1 MECPNACILIRIDIS
16 KNEPEHL
23 AELVYAYNVTPH
35 SSTGYSPY
43 HLLFAAFL
51 QGQEPDAYQGQDWQ
65 NAHKERLRD
74 ANLRAKEYAERKVA
88 DSGTARREGV
98 LSSSG
103 GWTACVP
110 PLSNPREEQ
119 NPRCMVIHHKV
130 VEFQG
135 LT

>member
-74 ANLRAKEYAERKVA
+74 ANLRAKEYAESKNWLTVAQQEEKVYCPA
-88 DSGTARREGV
+88 VEVGQHVYLRYQTPGRNKIQDAW
-98 LSSSG
+98 SSTIK
-103 GWTACVP
+103 W
-110 PLSNPREEQ
+110 
-119 NPRCMVIHHKV
+119 
-130 VEFQG
+130 
-135 LT
+135 